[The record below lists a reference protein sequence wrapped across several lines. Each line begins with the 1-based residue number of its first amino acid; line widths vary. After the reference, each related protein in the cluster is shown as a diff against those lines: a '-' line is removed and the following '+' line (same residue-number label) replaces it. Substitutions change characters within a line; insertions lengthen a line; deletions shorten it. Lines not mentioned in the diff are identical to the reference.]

1 MTKEK
6 KERITVIV
14 QNLKQMDIVSLKLME
29 NNSEPVSYTHLD
41 VYKRQIFHSTV
52 SIYLFC
58 DICNFMSDDHFQN
71 VFIHICFFGFRNKS
85 VSGVVGLSL
94 IHI

>member
-29 NNSEPVSYTHLD
+29 NNSELRRARDAMEVETQ
-41 VYKRQIFHSTV
+41 KA
-52 SIYLFC
+52 
-58 DICNFMSDDHFQN
+58 
-71 VFIHICFFGFRNKS
+71 G
-85 VSGVVGLSL
+85 
-94 IHI
+94 

>member
-29 NNSEPVSYTHLD
+29 NNSELLRARDAMEQKSIGCRNPES
-41 VYKRQIFHSTV
+41 RITV
-52 SIYLFC
+52 A
-58 DICNFMSDDHFQN
+58 
-71 VFIHICFFGFRNKS
+71 R
-85 VSGVVGLSL
+85 
-94 IHI
+94 

>member
-29 NNSEPVSYTHLD
+29 NNSELLRARDAMEV
-41 VYKRQIFHSTV
+41 
-52 SIYLFC
+52 
-58 DICNFMSDDHFQN
+58 
-71 VFIHICFFGFRNKS
+71 RNPES
-85 VSGVVGLSL
+85 R
-94 IHI
+94 ITEAR